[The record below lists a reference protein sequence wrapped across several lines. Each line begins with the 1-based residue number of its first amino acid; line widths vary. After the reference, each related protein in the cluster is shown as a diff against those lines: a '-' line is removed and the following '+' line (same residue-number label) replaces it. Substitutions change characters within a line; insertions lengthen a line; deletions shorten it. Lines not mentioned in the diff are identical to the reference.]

1 MVGIVKEARKK
12 TSRNGNNYLFIKL
25 SDEYGQ
31 ISCRLMDG
39 RQDNMTRYYEG
50 EGRTPKEDEIVI
62 VYGNKSEDS
71 IFLNTLS
78 ILNEKIYTK
87 LYDLES

>member
-1 MVGIVKEARKK
+1 
-12 TSRNGNNYLFIKL
+12 
-25 SDEYGQ
+25 
-31 ISCRLMDG
+31 MDG

-87 LYDLES
+87 LSDLES